1 MVNKVQYFGIRDLRE
16 KIGDFANSAQSGEI
30 SIVSR
35 SGRPLT
41 INIPFDDMLIE
52 IGAHKALAIKL
63 YEEEILTLSKAARY
77 AGVKTDEFIKLLG
90 AAGISVLGDADS
102 LKNELSRF

>member
-30 SIVSR
+30 SIISR

-41 INIPFDDMLIE
+41 INIPFDDVLIE
-52 IGAHKALAIKL
+52 MGAHKSLAIKL
-63 YEEEILTLSKAARY
+63 YEEEVLSLSKAARY

-90 AAGISVLGDADS
+90 VAGISVLGDVDS
-102 LKNELSRF
+102 LKSELNQF